1 MAYFI
6 NSNKPFLCERNK
18 EKVFV
23 FVRIVT
29 KRRAAASKYSLPLWL
44 TLEIVTNIFFE
55 KETEQNSYFFQ
66 AEKKVCKKAAG
77 REPLWASIRIVHIMG

>member
-29 KRRAAASKYSLPLWL
+29 KRRAAVGKYSLPLWF
-44 TLEIVTNIFFE
+44 TLGIVTNIFFR
-55 KETEQNSYFFQ
+55 KER
-66 AEKKVCKKAAG
+66 K
-77 REPLWASIRIVHIMG
+77 